1 MLLAAGRGV
10 LVAVLSLLGTAVGAL
25 FSTGALFGTA
35 VGARVGGGNGA
46 GAAAGVHAAS
56 DASASTD
63 MVNRNRI
70 FMGVSFSL
78 KWYRCRDEPPGF
90 EP

>member
-1 MLLAAGRGV
+1 M
-10 LVAVLSLLGTAVGAL
+10 LVAVFSLLGSAVGAL
-25 FSTGALFGTA
+25 FSTVALFCAAAG
-35 VGARVGGGNGA
+35 VRVGGGNGT

-78 KWYRCRDEPPGF
+78 KWYGV
-90 EP
+90 